1 MGWETYPLTD
11 EPLNYRSFSCSSP
24 RQKTGILQ
32 YCNQCVSCV
41 ANAYLLE
48 LLHQVLVVLKKDAHA
63 LEKFLRGPPPMVV
76 IAQQIEELRPGVGA
90 WKARLRAQA

>member
-1 MGWETYPLTD
+1 MRL
-11 EPLNYRSFSCSSP
+11 LCCKCLLI
-24 RQKTGILQ
+24 RQEG
-32 YCNQCVSCV
+32 
-41 ANAYLLE
+41 AE